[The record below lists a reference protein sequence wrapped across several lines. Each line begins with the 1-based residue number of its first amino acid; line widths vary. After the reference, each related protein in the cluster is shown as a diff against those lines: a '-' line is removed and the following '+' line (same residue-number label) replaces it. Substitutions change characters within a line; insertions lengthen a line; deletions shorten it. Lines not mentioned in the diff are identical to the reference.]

1 MVQVL
6 DERVFD
12 PPRRVEVELD
22 GSWWLGWQSAWRL
35 CDDDRGWMADVEFTA
50 QHSWGPGKYKP
61 MVPPH
66 RVRLPGNTSPE
77 SVDGPGLVDDSR
89 RRSPVT

>member
-1 MVQVL
+1 ML
-6 DERVFD
+6 DEQEFD
-12 PPRRVEVELD
+12 PPRRVEVELE
-22 GSWWLGWQSAWRL
+22 GHWWPGFQSAWRL

-50 QHSWGPGKYKP
+50 QHQWGPGKYRP

-66 RVRLPGNTSPE
+66 RVRLPDKSTGA
-77 SVDGPGLVDDSR
+77 SVDSGPVVDDGG